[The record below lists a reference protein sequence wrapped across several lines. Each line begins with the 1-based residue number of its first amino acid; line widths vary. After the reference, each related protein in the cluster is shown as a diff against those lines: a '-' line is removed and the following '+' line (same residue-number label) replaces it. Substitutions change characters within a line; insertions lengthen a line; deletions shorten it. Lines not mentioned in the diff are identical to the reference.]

1 MSANVPLSIRIGA
14 IFDNKGLKQ
23 ADKGVKKL
31 QLSVKNLAGA
41 VGIAFSARALVNF
54 SKSAVRA
61 SLQQQAEQDRLNQL
75 LTVGVGATASQ
86 VAALNDQANALEKL
100 GVVTAGNITQTQSQL
115 ATFNLQTSTIE
126 KLTPAIL
133 DYVTAEKGATAST
146 EQFKQMTNGL
156 AQALNGNF
164 ASLTRVG
171 FVIDENTKK
180 QIKSGNE
187 SERAQAIVD
196 VLNSTYKDFNK
207 NLRETPAGQMQVLA
221 NAAEDAQTIIGTG
234 LIDSLMILSGDT
246 SVEDLANTMQ
256 KVATNTSTAITEI
269 AKLGRAVGTFFSGG
283 YSKIDKFS
291 DDITDL
297 IDRLTFNSDRI
308 GRRNVGQ
315 AGRLFGG
322 GSGGTGGNIETPQE
336 RAQRIKRENE
346 QKRLA
351 ASLLAAENKRL
362 KSEKARA
369 ALAKAQ
375 LALGK
380 ASQTLD
386 LERIGIEAALK
397 GSISETDRL
406 SLLLQKSILNEN
418 ATLATQL
425 ADQLE
430 AAIKRQNDIR
440 SLLLTTPEA
449 PNPYRNWKFPEVPQD
464 LINYTAASLGVSPET
479 VINAPQT
486 IPAQTTDATQELLAA
501 LLAAEAAQRASD
513 VALATA
519 SSVGVA
525 SNIPPISIVV
535 ELDGS
540 VVGGAITEVQTNQS
554 LSGSFVNVNRLGRF
568 ANTPIAI

>member
-1 MSANVPLSIRIGA
+1 MPEIRIGST
-14 IFDNKGLKQ
+14 FD
-23 ADKGVKKL
+23 DKGFKKAGKSTSALEKNVKRL
-31 QLSVKNLAGA
+31 GVSLAA
-41 VGIAFSARALVNF
+41 AFSVRAVVNF
-54 SKSAVRA
+54 GKASVRA
-61 SLQQQAEQDRLNQL
+61 SLQAQAEQDRLNQL
-75 LTVGVGATASQ
+75 LTVGVGATSSQ
-86 VAALNDQANALEKL
+86 IAALNDQAEALEKL

-164 ASLTRVG
+164 TSLTRVG

-234 LIDSLMILSGDT
+234 LIDALMILSGDT
-246 SVEDLANTMQ
+246 SVEDLAETMQ
-256 KVATNTSTAITEI
+256 DVATNTSTAITEI

-283 YSKIDKFS
+283 YGKIDKFS

-322 GSGGTGGNIETPQE
+322 GSGGAGGNIETAQE

-362 KSEKARA
+362 KTEKARA

-375 LALGK
+375 LALGR

-397 GSISETDRL
+397 GQISESDRL
-406 SLLLQKSILNEN
+406 SLLLQKSLLDEN
-418 ATLATQL
+418 STLATQL

-449 PNPYRNWKFPEVPQD
+449 PNPYRNWTLPQE
-464 LINYTAASLGVSPET
+464 LLNYTASSLGVSVAQLQAAPVAVTPTFSDAQMELASAY
-479 VINAPQT
+479 NA
-486 IPAQTTDATQELLAA
+486 AK
-501 LLAAEAAQRASD
+501 AAEDQLINIQVYLDD
-513 VALATA
+513 VLVGNAVRE
-519 SSVGVA
+519 SSIN
-525 SNIPPISIVV
+525 S
-535 ELDGS
+535 
-540 VVGGAITEVQTNQS
+540 S
-554 LSGSFVNVNRLGRF
+554 LSGSFNTVNRTSRF
-568 ANTPIAI
+568 APTGVIPD

>member
-31 QLSVKNLAGA
+31 QSTVKNLAGA

-54 SKSAVRA
+54 GKSAVRA
-61 SLQQQAEQDRLNQL
+61 SLQAQAEQDRLNQL

-86 VAALNDQANALEKL
+86 VAALNDQAEALEKL

-126 KLTPAIL
+126 ALTPAIL
-133 DYVTAEKGATAST
+133 DYVTAEKGATATT

-180 QIKSGNE
+180 QIASGNE
-187 SERAQAIVD
+187 SQRAAAIVE

-207 NLRETPAGQMQVLA
+207 NLRDTPAGQMQVLA
-221 NAAEDAQTIIGTG
+221 NAAEDANTIIGQG

-246 SVEDLANTMQ
+246 NVDDLAVSMQ
-256 KVATNTSTAITEI
+256 EFATAAAEATKNFAGFLKSIADSALAKKTQDLWGWLFEVKEWPWSKPIPEI
-269 AKLGRAVGTFFSGG
+269 GT
-283 YSKIDKFS
+283 
-291 DDITDL
+291 
-297 IDRLTFNSDRI
+297 
-308 GRRNVGQ
+308 
-315 AGRLFGG
+315 AGRFFQG
-322 GSGGTGGNIETPQE
+322 GSGTFSVNIESAQE

-362 KSEKARA
+362 KTEKARA

-375 LALGK
+375 LALGR

-479 VINAPQT
+479 IINAPQT

-501 LLAAEAAQRASD
+501 LLSAEAAQRASD

-568 ANTPIAI
+568 ANTPVPL

>member
-1 MSANVPLSIRIGA
+1 MAELRIPIISEFKGKKAFDDANRATSKLDKNVKRLAVALGA
-14 IFDNKGLKQ
+14 
-23 ADKGVKKL
+23 
-31 QLSVKNLAGA
+31 
-41 VGIAFSARALVNF
+41 AFSVRAIVNF
-54 SKSAVRA
+54 GKASVRA
-61 SLQQQAEQDRLNQL
+61 SLQAQAEQDRLNQL

-86 VAALNDQANALEKL
+86 VAALNNQAKALEKL

-164 ASLTRVG
+164 SSLTRVG

-234 LIDSLMILSGDT
+234 LIDSLMILAGDT
-246 SVEDLANTMQ
+246 SVEDLAKTMQ
-256 KVATNTSTAITEI
+256 EVATNTSKAITEV
-269 AKLGRAVGTFFSGG
+269 AKLGRSIGTFFSGG
-283 YSKIDKFS
+283 YGKIDQFS

-308 GRRNVGQ
+308 GRRNVGR

-322 GSGGTGGNIETPQE
+322 GSGGAGGNIETQQE
-336 RAQRIKRENE
+336 RTARIKRENE

-351 ASLLAAENKRL
+351 ATLLANENKRL
-362 KSEKARA
+362 KTEKARI

-380 ASQTLD
+380 ASKTID
-386 LERIGIEAALK
+386 LERISIEAALK
-397 GSISETDRL
+397 GKISETDRL
-406 SLLLQKSILNEN
+406 SLQLQRAILNEN
-418 ATLATQL
+418 DAAATKLSEQLNEAVQRQKDLA
-425 ADQLE
+425 
-430 AAIKRQNDIR
+430 
-440 SLLLTTPEA
+440 LLLGLTPEA
-449 PNPYRNWKFPEVPQD
+449 PNPYRNWTVPKLD
-464 LINYTAASLGVSPET
+464 FGGNLLGSPVPNFVPPSWTMPPAPMPPTGTENPFVTPGGLPVLADFSGEGTVYGSGLPPIT
-479 VINAPQT
+479 VI
-486 IPAQTTDATQELLAA
+486 
-501 LLAAEAAQRASD
+501 
-513 VALATA
+513 
-519 SSVGVA
+519 
-525 SNIPPISIVV
+525 V
-535 ELDGS
+535 ELDGK
-540 VVGGAITEVQTNQS
+540 VVGDAIKDETLNSS
-554 LSGSFVNVNRLGRF
+554 LSGSFSEVNRTNRF
-568 ANTPIAI
+568 APTGVIAD

>member
-31 QLSVKNLAGA
+31 QSTVKNLAGA

-54 SKSAVRA
+54 GKSAVRA
-61 SLQQQAEQDRLNQL
+61 SLQAQAEQDRLNQL

-86 VAALNDQANALEKL
+86 VAALNDQADALEKL

-126 KLTPAIL
+126 ALTPAIL
-133 DYVTAEKGATAST
+133 DYVTAEKGATATT

-180 QIKSGNE
+180 QIASGNE
-187 SERAQAIVD
+187 SQRAAAIVD

-207 NLRETPAGQMQVLA
+207 NLRDTPAGQMQVLA
-221 NAAEDAQTIIGTG
+221 NAAEDANTIIGQG

-246 SVEDLANTMQ
+246 NVDDLAVSMQ
-256 KVATNTSTAITEI
+256 EFATAAAEATKNFAGFLKSIADSALAKKTQDLWGWLFEVKEWPWSKPIPEI
-269 AKLGRAVGTFFSGG
+269 GT
-283 YSKIDKFS
+283 
-291 DDITDL
+291 
-297 IDRLTFNSDRI
+297 
-308 GRRNVGQ
+308 
-315 AGRLFGG
+315 AGRFFQG
-322 GSGGTGGNIETPQE
+322 GSGTFSVNIESAQE

-380 ASQTLD
+380 ASKTLD

-397 GSISETDRL
+397 GQISETDRL
-406 SLLLQKSILNEN
+406 SLLLQKSLLDEN

-425 ADQLE
+425 ADQLD
-430 AAIKRQNDIR
+430 AATRRQNEIR
-440 SLLLTTPEA
+440 ALLLTTPEA
-449 PNPYRNWKFPEVPQD
+449 PNPYRNWTLPQE
-464 LINYTAASLGVSPET
+464 LLNYTASSLGVSVAQLQT
-479 VINAPQT
+479 APVAPT
-486 IPAQTTDATQELLAA
+486 STFTDAQMELAA
-501 LLAAEAAQRASD
+501 AVSSFQRADQQAINIEVYLDS
-513 VALATA
+513 
-519 SSVGVA
+519 GVVTNA
-525 SNIPPISIVV
+525 VS
-535 ELDGS
+535 
-540 VVGGAITEVQTNQS
+540 EVQTNNN
-554 LSGSFVNVNRLGRF
+554 LSGSFTTVGGRG
-568 ANTPIAI
+568 ANTARFL

>member
-31 QLSVKNLAGA
+31 QSTVKNLAGA

-54 SKSAVRA
+54 GKSAVRA
-61 SLQQQAEQDRLNQL
+61 SLQAQAEQDRLNQL

-86 VAALNDQANALEKL
+86 VAALNDQADALEKL

-126 KLTPAIL
+126 ALTPAIL
-133 DYVTAEKGATAST
+133 DYVTAEKGATATT

-180 QIKSGNE
+180 QIASGNE
-187 SERAQAIVD
+187 SQRAAAIVD

-207 NLRETPAGQMQVLA
+207 NLRDTPAGQMQVLA
-221 NAAEDAQTIIGTG
+221 NAAEDANTIIGQG

-246 SVEDLANTMQ
+246 NVDDLAVSMQ
-256 KVATNTSTAITEI
+256 EFATAAAEATKNFAGFLKSI
-269 AKLGRAVGTFFSGG
+269 ADSALAKKTQDLWGWLFEVKEWPWSKPIPDIGT
-283 YSKIDKFS
+283 
-291 DDITDL
+291 
-297 IDRLTFNSDRI
+297 
-308 GRRNVGQ
+308 
-315 AGRLFGG
+315 AGRFFQG
-322 GSGGTGGNIETPQE
+322 GSGTFSVNIESAQE

-375 LALGK
+375 LALGR
-380 ASQTLD
+380 ASKTLD

-397 GSISETDRL
+397 GQISETDRL
-406 SLLLQKSILNEN
+406 SLLLQKSILDEN
-418 ATLATQL
+418 ASLATQL

-430 AAIKRQNDIR
+430 SAIKRQNAL
-440 SLLLTTPEA
+440 SAALLATPEA
-449 PNPYRNWKFPEVPQD
+449 PNPYRNWK
-464 LINYTAASLGVSPET
+464 
-479 VINAPQT
+479 APDMT
-486 IPAQTTDATQELLAA
+486 PIVGP
-501 LLAAEAAQRASD
+501 
-513 VALATA
+513 VAVT
-519 SSVGVA
+519 
-525 SNIPPISIVV
+525 PISPSNPLAIPVPV
-535 ELDGS
+535 PNFTPHPYSVAPTPSGVGGAMGLEDLRGRSGAITVNVQGS
-540 VVGGAITEVQTNQS
+540 VVTEKDLQQVIIEAVNQAS
-554 LSGSFVNVNRLGRF
+554 SSGIGVGRF
-568 ANTPIAI
+568 DRIAI

>member
-31 QLSVKNLAGA
+31 QSTVKNLAGA

-54 SKSAVRA
+54 GKSAVRA
-61 SLQQQAEQDRLNQL
+61 SLQAQAEQDRLNQL

-86 VAALNDQANALEKL
+86 VAALNDQADALEKL

-126 KLTPAIL
+126 ALTPAIL
-133 DYVTAEKGATAST
+133 DYVTAEKGATATT

-180 QIKSGNE
+180 QIASGNE
-187 SERAQAIVD
+187 SQRAAAIVD

-207 NLRETPAGQMQVLA
+207 NLRDTPAGQMQVLA
-221 NAAEDAQTIIGTG
+221 NAAEDANTIIGQG

-246 SVEDLANTMQ
+246 NVDDLAVSMQ
-256 KVATNTSTAITEI
+256 EFATAAAEATKNFAGFLKSIADSALAKKTQDLWGWLFEVKEWPWSKPIPEI
-269 AKLGRAVGTFFSGG
+269 GT
-283 YSKIDKFS
+283 
-291 DDITDL
+291 
-297 IDRLTFNSDRI
+297 
-308 GRRNVGQ
+308 
-315 AGRLFGG
+315 AGRFFQG
-322 GSGGTGGNIETPQE
+322 GSGTFSVNIESAQD

-380 ASQTLD
+380 ASKTLD

-397 GSISETDRL
+397 GNINETDRL
-406 SLLLQKSILNEN
+406 SLLLQKSLLDNN

-425 ADQLE
+425 SDQLE
-430 AAIKRQNDIR
+430 AAIKRNNELRQA
-440 SLLLTTPEA
+440 LLTTPKA
-449 PNPYRNWKFPEVPQD
+449 PNPYEDWKIPAD
-464 LINYTAASLGVSPET
+464 LLAYTAASLGVSPET
-479 VINAPQT
+479 VINAPET

-501 LLAAEAAQRASD
+501 LLAAEAAQRAAD
-513 VALATA
+513 MAQAQATA
-519 SSVGVA
+519 VTAGSSA
-525 SNIPPISIVV
+525 PPINVKV
-535 ELDGS
+535 EVAGEE
-540 VVGGAITEVQTNQS
+540 VAAVITQQQTNQS

-568 ANTPIAI
+568 ANTPVAT

>member
-31 QLSVKNLAGA
+31 QSTVKNLAGA

-54 SKSAVRA
+54 GKSAVRA
-61 SLQQQAEQDRLNQL
+61 SLQAQAEQDRLNQL

-86 VAALNDQANALEKL
+86 VAALNDQADALEKL

-126 KLTPAIL
+126 ALTPAIL
-133 DYVTAEKGATAST
+133 DYVTAEKGATATT

-180 QIKSGNE
+180 QIASGNE
-187 SERAQAIVD
+187 SQRAAAIVD

-207 NLRETPAGQMQVLA
+207 NLRDTPAGQMQVLA
-221 NAAEDAQTIIGTG
+221 NAAEDANTIIGQG

-246 SVEDLANTMQ
+246 NVDDLAVSMQ
-256 KVATNTSTAITEI
+256 EFATAAAEATKNFAGFLKSIADSALAKKTQDLWGWLFEVKEWPWSKPIPEI
-269 AKLGRAVGTFFSGG
+269 GT
-283 YSKIDKFS
+283 
-291 DDITDL
+291 
-297 IDRLTFNSDRI
+297 
-308 GRRNVGQ
+308 
-315 AGRLFGG
+315 AGRFFQG
-322 GSGGTGGNIETPQE
+322 GSGTFSVNIESAQE

-380 ASQTLD
+380 ASKTLD
-386 LERIGIEAALK
+386 LEQIGIEAALK
-397 GSISETDRL
+397 GQISESDRL
-406 SLLLQKSILNEN
+406 SLLLQKSILDEN

-449 PNPYRNWKFPEVPQD
+449 PNPYRNWTLPQE
-464 LINYTAASLGVSPET
+464 LLNYTASSLGVSVAQLQAAPVAVTPTFSDAQMELASAY
-479 VINAPQT
+479 NA
-486 IPAQTTDATQELLAA
+486 AK
-501 LLAAEAAQRASD
+501 AAEDQLINIQVYLDD
-513 VALATA
+513 VLVGNAVRE
-519 SSVGVA
+519 SSIN
-525 SNIPPISIVV
+525 S
-535 ELDGS
+535 
-540 VVGGAITEVQTNQS
+540 S
-554 LSGSFVNVNRLGRF
+554 LSGSFNTVNRTSRF
-568 ANTPIAI
+568 APEGVIPV

>member
-1 MSANVPLSIRIGA
+1 MPEIRIGST
-14 IFDNKGLKQ
+14 FDAKGFREASKSTSALEKN
-23 ADKGVKKL
+23 VKKL
-31 QLSVKNLAGA
+31 GVSLAA
-41 VGIAFSARALVNF
+41 VFSARAIVNF
-54 SKSAVRA
+54 GRAAVRA

-133 DYVTAEKGATAST
+133 DYVTAEKGATATT

-164 ASLTRVG
+164 TSLTRVG

-180 QIKSGNE
+180 QIKSGTE

-221 NAAEDAQTIIGTG
+221 NAAEDAQTIIGEG
-234 LIDSLMILSGDT
+234 LINSLMILAGDNT
-246 SVEDLANTMQ
+246 VDELAVSMQ
-256 KVATNTSTAITEI
+256 EFATSTSEAIVNLGKLLKAIKAPEI
-269 AKLGRAVGTFFSGG
+269 LQALGITLGKLTTKEGLIEIFTPFGEMGSLPSADRA
-283 YSKIDKFS
+283 
-291 DDITDL
+291 
-297 IDRLTFNSDRI
+297 
-308 GRRNVGQ
+308 RRS
-315 AGRLFGG
+315 FMG
-322 GSGGTGGNIETPQE
+322 GSGGAGGNIETAQE
-336 RAQRIKRENE
+336 RARRIKFEND
-346 QKRLA
+346 QKRLSA
-351 ASLLAAENKRL
+351 NLLAAENKRL
-362 KSEKARA
+362 KSEKARV

-380 ASQTLD
+380 ASKTLD
-386 LERIGIEAALK
+386 LEQIGIEAALK
-397 GSISETDRL
+397 GQISESDRL
-406 SLLLQKSILNEN
+406 SLLLQKSILDEN

-449 PNPYRNWKFPEVPQD
+449 PNPYRNWTLPQE
-464 LINYTAASLGVSPET
+464 LLNYTASSLGVSVAQLQAAPVAVTPTFSDAQMELASAY
-479 VINAPQT
+479 NA
-486 IPAQTTDATQELLAA
+486 AK
-501 LLAAEAAQRASD
+501 AAEDQMINIQVYLDD
-513 VALATA
+513 VLVGNAVRE
-519 SSVGVA
+519 SSIN
-525 SNIPPISIVV
+525 S
-535 ELDGS
+535 
-540 VVGGAITEVQTNQS
+540 S
-554 LSGSFVNVNRLGRF
+554 LSGSFNTVNRTSRF
-568 ANTPIAI
+568 APEGVIPA

>member
-1 MSANVPLSIRIGA
+1 MAELLIPITTEFKGKKAFGDANKATSAL
-14 IFDNKGLKQ
+14 
-23 ADKGVKKL
+23 DKGVKKL
-31 QLSVKNLAGA
+31 GASLAA
-41 VGIAFSARALVNF
+41 AFGARAIINYG
-54 SKSAVRA
+54 KAAVRA

-164 ASLTRVG
+164 TSLTRVG

-180 QIKSGNE
+180 QIRLGTE
-187 SERAQAIVD
+187 SERAAAIVD

-207 NLRETPAGQMQVLA
+207 NLRDTPAGQMQVLA
-221 NAAEDAQTIIGTG
+221 MAAEDAQTIIGEG
-234 LIDSLMILSGDT
+234 LLDSLMILSGDT
-246 SVEDLANTMQ
+246 SVEDLAVSMQ
-256 KVATNTSTAITEI
+256 ELATNTSKVITEL
-269 AKLGRAVGTFFSGG
+269 AKLGRATANFFSEGFNKVDQT
-283 YSKIDKFS
+283 SNN
-291 DDITDL
+291 ITNFL
-297 IDRLTFNSDRI
+297 DRITGNSDRI
-308 GRRNVGQ
+308 ARRNVGQ

-322 GSGGTGGNIETPQE
+322 GSGGAGGNIETAQE
-336 RAQRIKRENE
+336 RARRIKFENE
-346 QKRLA
+346 QKRLS
-351 ASLLAAENKRL
+351 ASLLAAENKKVKAEKTRL
-362 KSEKARA
+362 

-375 LALGK
+375 LALGR
-380 ASQTLD
+380 ASKTLN
-386 LERIGIEAALK
+386 LEQISIEAALK

-406 SLLLQKSILNEN
+406 SLLLQKSILDEN

-449 PNPYRNWKFPEVPQD
+449 PNPYRNWTLPQE
-464 LINYTAASLGVSPET
+464 LLNYTASSLGVSVAQLQAAPVAVTPTFSDAQMELASAY
-479 VINAPQT
+479 NA
-486 IPAQTTDATQELLAA
+486 AK
-501 LLAAEAAQRASD
+501 AAEDQ
-513 VALATA
+513 LI
-519 SSVGVA
+519 
-525 SNIPPISIVV
+525 NIQVY
-535 ELDGS
+535 LDGDI
-540 VVGGAITEVQTNQS
+540 VGGAVRESSINSS
-554 LSGSFVNVNRLGRF
+554 LSGSFNTVNRTSRF
-568 ANTPIAI
+568 APEGVIPA

>member
-31 QLSVKNLAGA
+31 QSTVKNLAGA

-54 SKSAVRA
+54 GKSAVRA
-61 SLQQQAEQDRLNQL
+61 SLQAQAEQDRLNQL

-86 VAALNDQANALEKL
+86 VAALNDQADALEKL

-126 KLTPAIL
+126 ALTPAIL
-133 DYVTAEKGATAST
+133 DYVTAEKGATATT

-180 QIKSGNE
+180 QIASGNE
-187 SERAQAIVD
+187 SQRAAAIVD

-207 NLRETPAGQMQVLA
+207 NLRDTPAGQMQVLA
-221 NAAEDAQTIIGTG
+221 NAAEDANTIIGQG

-246 SVEDLANTMQ
+246 NVDDLAVSMQ
-256 KVATNTSTAITEI
+256 EFATAAAEATKNFAGFLKSIADSALAKKTQDLWGWLFEVKEWPWSKPIPEI
-269 AKLGRAVGTFFSGG
+269 GT
-283 YSKIDKFS
+283 
-291 DDITDL
+291 
-297 IDRLTFNSDRI
+297 
-308 GRRNVGQ
+308 
-315 AGRLFGG
+315 AGRFFQG
-322 GSGGTGGNIETPQE
+322 GSGTFSVNIESAQE

-351 ASLLAAENKRL
+351 ANLLAAENKRL

-380 ASQTLD
+380 ASKTLD
-386 LERIGIEAALK
+386 LEQIGIEAALK
-397 GSISETDRL
+397 GQISESDRL
-406 SLLLQKSILNEN
+406 SLLLQKSILDEN

-425 ADQLE
+425 SDQLE
-430 AAIKRQNDIR
+430 TAIKRQNDIR

-449 PNPYRNWKFPEVPQD
+449 PNPYRNWTLPQE
-464 LINYTAASLGVSPET
+464 LLNYTASSLGVSVAQLQT
-479 VINAPQT
+479 APVAPT
-486 IPAQTTDATQELLAA
+486 STFTDAQMELAA
-501 LLAAEAAQRASD
+501 AVSSFQRADQQAINIEVYLDS
-513 VALATA
+513 
-519 SSVGVA
+519 GVVTNA
-525 SNIPPISIVV
+525 VS
-535 ELDGS
+535 
-540 VVGGAITEVQTNQS
+540 EVQTNNN
-554 LSGSFVNVNRLGRF
+554 LSGSFTTVGGRG
-568 ANTPIAI
+568 ANTARFT

>member
-14 IFDNKGLKQ
+14 IFDNKGIKQ
-23 ADKGVKKL
+23 ADKGITKLSSSAKKL
-31 QLSVKNLAGA
+31 GVALGLALST
-41 VGIAFSARALVNF
+41 RAIVNF
-54 SKSAVRA
+54 GKASVRA
-61 SLQQQAEQDRLNQL
+61 SLQAQAEQDRLNQL

-86 VAALNDQANALEKL
+86 IAALNDQAEALEKL

-164 ASLTRVG
+164 SSLTRVG

-234 LIDSLMILSGDT
+234 LIDSLMILAGDT
-246 SVEDLANTMQ
+246 SVEDLAETMQ
-256 KVATNTSTAITEI
+256 EVATNTSKAITEV
-269 AKLGRAVGTFFSGG
+269 AKLGRSIGTFFSGG
-283 YSKIDKFS
+283 YGKIDQFS
-291 DDITDL
+291 NDITDL

-322 GSGGTGGNIETPQE
+322 GSGGAGGNIETPQE
-336 RAQRIKRENE
+336 RAIRIKREND
-346 QKRLA
+346 QRRLA
-351 ASLLAAENKRL
+351 ANLLANENKRL
-362 KSEKARA
+362 KIEKTRA

-375 LALGK
+375 LVLGR
-380 ASQTLD
+380 ASKTVD
-386 LERIGIEAALK
+386 LERISIEAALK
-397 GSISETDRL
+397 GQISETDRL
-406 SLLLQKSILNEN
+406 SLLLQKSILDEN
-418 ATLATQL
+418 ASLATQL
-425 ADQLE
+425 AKQLE
-430 AAIKRQNDIR
+430 AAIKRQNELNA
-440 SLLLTTPEA
+440 LLLATPEA
-449 PNPYRNWKFPEVPQD
+449 PNPYRNWKIPQE
-464 LINYTAASLGVSPET
+464 LLEYTASTLGVSPET
-479 VINAPQT
+479 VINEPQK
-486 IPAQTTDATQELLAA
+486 ILPQSTDALEEIRLGVLAFDEA
-501 LLAAEAAQRASD
+501 QRQYEEFQRAAEIIVNVNVDLDGNAIGGAVRD
-513 VALATA
+513 
-519 SSVGVA
+519 SSV
-525 SNIPPISIVV
+525 N
-535 ELDGS
+535 D
-540 VVGGAITEVQTNQS
+540 S
-554 LSGSFVNVNRLGRF
+554 LSGSFNTVNRGGRF
-568 ANTPIAI
+568 APRVL